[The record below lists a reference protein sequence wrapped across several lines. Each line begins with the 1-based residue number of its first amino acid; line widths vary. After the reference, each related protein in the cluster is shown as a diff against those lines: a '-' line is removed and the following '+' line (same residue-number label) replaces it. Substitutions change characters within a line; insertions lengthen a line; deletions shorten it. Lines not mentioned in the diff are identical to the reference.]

1 MFDLKFITIW
11 MSIQDK
17 TQTLL
22 NKLDY
27 LYLFLRL
34 AVNCAHL

>member
-1 MFDLKFITIW
+1 MFDLIFITIW

-27 LYLFLRL
+27 
-34 AVNCAHL
+34 

>member
-27 LYLFLRL
+27 
-34 AVNCAHL
+34 